1 MTSSKKVKKSS
12 SQVRALRTQ
21 RIIAS
26 VIAILIV
33 LSMVVSLFMTY

>member
-1 MTSSKKVKKSS
+1 MMDMRNTKKK
-12 SQVRALRTQ
+12 

-33 LSMVVSLFMTY
+33 IAMIVTMIIGAFF

>member
-1 MTSSKKVKKSS
+1 MLDMRNTKTK
-12 SQVRALRTQ
+12 

-33 LSMVVSLFMTY
+33 LAMVITMIIGAFF

>member
-1 MTSSKKVKKSS
+1 MLDMRNTKTK
-12 SQVRALRTQ
+12 

-33 LSMVVSLFMTY
+33 LAMVVTMIIGAFF